1 MMAKVW
7 GKCGGITEDVTSARL
22 GEPSVCSVFMHLDL
36 VLWGGGRGSWSIPSL
51 QSDVCISES

>member
-36 VLWGGGRGSWSIPSL
+36 VLWGGEGQLEHSKSA
-51 QSDVCISES
+51 E